1 MTGWI
6 QDLRQAARGV
16 RRQRLVSGLAIVAF
30 ALGIGVTTAVFTI
43 FNSVLLTPL
52 AYPDSDRLVMVYD
65 TQPACTTCPASFP
78 KYHDWRS
85 RSASLFKAIGGSF
98 AAPTTWTSSGAAER
112 IQRVAGTASIMDV
125 LGVAPAQGRW
135 FTESEDQPGAPKVA
149 VLSHRFWQTK
159 LAGASDVLGR
169 TLTLDGE
176 PFQVIGIMPDGFAFR
191 NGDVFVPLQLKMDP
205 TQRGSHFMNV
215 YARLR
220 DDVTRER
227 ADNEMREA
235 GHSLAKEFG
244 HNHGISVQQY
254 YEVVVG
260 RIREPLQILM
270 AAVALVLL
278 IACANVANLLLA
290 AGLARRRELAIRLT
304 MGARRS
310 QLARLLVMEGVMLA
324 VIGGAL
330 GVLTAQWA
338 VKVFVALAGTQLPR
352 AASVHIDARVVAFA
366 GAISLVV
373 GIGCGLWPLLRMRT
387 RDLVSS
393 VREADTRTMS
403 GAGGRFGNG
412 LVVIEVAVAFALLV
426 GAGLFAKNLR
436 GLEGRDSGVRTKDVI
451 AFDVAPAGPRYKSDD
466 QVRAF
471 YRELTQRMSTM
482 GGVERVGLTSHLP
495 MFNFG
500 TNGEMT
506 REGGNP
512 WGPNEAPLVEYRWIT
527 GDYFQT
533 LDVPLLRG
541 RWLDSRDKTGTWTVV
556 INQAM
561 ADKFWPGDDPL
572 GKRFGNGPKPTQ
584 WFEVVGV
591 IGNIR
596 SFGLSRDVP
605 VEFYRT
611 LEQSAF
617 STMSV
622 LLRTSGNDPE
632 ALIPTARKIVSSID
646 PALPI
651 TNVQRM
657 EDVVRGSVGQPRFMT
672 ALSSLFGGLAGLLA
686 MVGVYGV
693 TAYNVR
699 RQRREFGIRLA
710 LGAEPGRVRRAVLLR
725 SLVLAGIG
733 IVAGALGAGLLGRWI
748 GSQLINVTV
757 SDPLIYGAIAAM
769 VALVATVASYFP
781 ARQASR
787 VDPGKAL
794 RDG

>member
-1 MTGWI
+1 MGAWF
-6 QDLRQAARGV
+6 QDMRQAARGL

-52 AYPDSDRLVMVYD
+52 AFPDSDRLVMVYD

-85 RSASLFKAIGGSF
+85 RSASVFKAIGGSW
-98 AAPTTWTSSGAAER
+98 AAPMTWTGSGTAER
-112 IQRVAGTASIMDV
+112 IQRVASTASLVDV

-159 LAGASDVLGR
+159 LAGASDALAR

-191 NGDVFVPLQLKMDP
+191 NGDVFIPLQLKIDP

-254 YEVVVG
+254 YEIVVG

-310 QLARLLVMEGVMLA
+310 QLARLLIMEGVMLA

-387 RDLVSS
+387 RELVSS

-436 GLEGRDSGVRTKDVI
+436 GLEGRDSGVRTKDII
-451 AFDVAPAGPRYKSDD
+451 AFDVAPAGPRYKSDE

-471 YRELTQRMSTM
+471 YRELTQRLSTM

-541 RWLDSRDKTGTWTVV
+541 RWLDGRDKTGTWTVV

-710 LGAEPGRVRRAVLLR
+710 LGAEPGRVRRGVLLR
-725 SLVLAGIG
+725 SLALAGIG
-733 IVAGALGAGLLGRWI
+733 IAAGALGSGLLGRWI

-769 VALVATVASYFP
+769 VALVATAASYFP